1 LATYL
6 LHKFGKKKTNNNRDL
21 DAYNKKH
28 LYMYICKDGSPS
40 TKSTRHVE
48 ANVNTQRKTKTKT
61 IKIVVMKW
69 KT

>member
-21 DAYNKKH
+21 DAYYKKN
-28 LYMYICKDGSPS
+28 LYMYICKDGNPS

-48 ANVNTQRKTKTKT
+48 ANVNTQRKTKT

-69 KT
+69 KM